1 MVYNY
6 RFYLLAIPKAKI
18 GITCISFLYSG
29 SGYDSYE
36 SSPPPPL
43 TESMEEI
50 DIGSDLD
57 PTFQT
62 PSPSNSSTDNESNY
76 ENYFTLNN
84 VNNLNIMATEVEP
97 KIIILNN
104 IKLTVS

>member
-18 GITCISFLYSG
+18 GITCI